1 MKENKTTEKNIMKYV
16 MFLFQV
22 QDSCNYIHQQAPGM
36 IYNVPAISTF
46 KGTKSAPHLHAKT
59 PQMYI
64 TPSAKLIKKSS
75 QMQSSRS
82 IIYIWASG
90 KTREFLFLI
99 TDVSIANSAA
109 LLKWKKGLNGKP
121 SSIF

>member
-1 MKENKTTEKNIMKYV
+1 

-22 QDSCNYIHQQAPGM
+22 QDSYNYIHQQAPGM
-36 IYNVPAISTF
+36 IYNVPAMSTF
-46 KGTKSAPHLHAKT
+46 KGTKSALHFHDKT
-59 PQMYI
+59 PKCISHQVH
-64 TPSAKLIKKSS
+64 LIKKSF

-90 KTREFLFLI
+90 KAREFLFLI
-99 TDVSIANSAA
+99 TDVSIANCAA